1 MTTAVASIIMETIVT
16 AMIST
21 IIPMA
26 NSSSWLFGAMFLS
39 LLLVFSVDFV
49 VADDKPTRFVDKTVE
64 ESDVICELVDIS
76 VMLQSKKK
84 SFYVYL
90 IISFC
95 LWLMLCKSSL
105 K

>member
-39 LLLVFSVDFV
+39 LLLVFCVDFV
-49 VADDKPTRFVDKTVE
+49 VADDKPPWFVDKTVE
-64 ESDVICELVDIS
+64 DSDVICERVDIS
-76 VMLQSKKK
+76 VMLQTAKKV
-84 SFYVYL
+84 FMFTLLFHFVDG
-90 IISFC
+90 
-95 LWLMLCKSSL
+95 
-105 K
+105 